1 MNEFLRRA
9 KELEH
14 QMQKDRRYLHQH
26 AEAGEHLPGTTKY
39 VMERLSSIGLSPREI
54 CDSGLTAL
62 IEGSCPGKTILLRAD
77 MDALPMKEMNSLPFQ
92 TVTEAAH
99 NCGHDIHT
107 AMLLAAA
114 QILHE
119 RRDELCGSVKLMFQ
133 PAEEVFTGSENM
145 IKAGILSNPTVDAA
159 MGIHVM
165 LDTPVPSLN
174 YGTGFMTSSCDGF
187 KITVKGVGCH
197 GAMPHLGIDP
207 INVGFHIYSAF
218 QNLIARECDPG
229 EKASLTLGAFNAGN
243 TSNIIP
249 DSAVLMGTLRTYN
262 KDLRARLV
270 KRMHEIAEYTGKVFG
285 VAIEYESLSEVPST
299 YSDPDLT
306 RELAEYASEVV
317 PDFIKHTDYSVT
329 PSDDFARVSEKVP
342 TVYFMIGCRVDGC
355 TVHHHNP
362 GVLFDETVMPYGAA
376 VHAACAFNWLNRR
389 NA

>member
-1 MNEFLRRA
+1 
-9 KELEH
+9 
-14 QMQKDRRYLHQH
+14 
-26 AEAGEHLPGTTKY
+26 
-39 VMERLSSIGLSPREI
+39 
-54 CDSGLTAL
+54 
-62 IEGSCPGKTILLRAD
+62 
-77 MDALPMKEMNSLPFQ
+77 MKEMNSLPFQ

-299 YSDPDLT
+299 YSDPALT

-355 TVHHHNP
+355 TVQHHNP

>member
-1 MNEFLRRA
+1 MNQFLRRA
-9 KELEH
+9 TELEP

-39 VMERLSSIGLSPREI
+39 VMERLASIGLSPHEI
-54 CDSGLTAL
+54 CDSGVTAL
-62 IEGSCPGKTILLRAD
+62 SEGSRPGKTILLRAD
-77 MDALPMKEMNSLPFQ
+77 MDALPMKESNSLPFQ
-92 TVTEAAH
+92 TVTDAAH

-114 QILHE
+114 QILYE

-145 IKAGILSNPTVDAA
+145 IKAGLLSNPTVDAA
-159 MGIHVM
+159 MGMHVM

-197 GAMPHLGIDP
+197 GAMPHMGIDP

-229 EKASLTLGAFNAGN
+229 EKASLTLGAFNAGS

-249 DSAVLMGTLRTYN
+249 DSAVLMGTLRTY
-262 KDLRARLV
+262 L
-270 KRMHEIAEYTGKVFG
+270 
-285 VAIEYESLSEVPST
+285 
-299 YSDPDLT
+299 
-306 RELAEYASEVV
+306 
-317 PDFIKHTDYSVT
+317 
-329 PSDDFARVSEKVP
+329 
-342 TVYFMIGCRVDGC
+342 
-355 TVHHHNP
+355 
-362 GVLFDETVMPYGAA
+362 
-376 VHAACAFNWLNRR
+376 
-389 NA
+389 